1 MKYQG
6 TKKPSAQG
14 EGRMERGNHLFQA
27 FAADAVCSALLYRSI
42 PPHECGRRPAVRT
55 PASQAGNAGSNPV
68 ARSRFKGA
76 MKMVFLLIV
85 CAVIL
90 VITEYTLLIGC
101 EAAMITPYETKFEEE

>member
-1 MKYQG
+1 
-6 TKKPSAQG
+6 
-14 EGRMERGNHLFQA
+14 MERGNHLFQA

-101 EAAMITPYETKFEEE
+101 EAEMITPYETKFEEE